1 MPLAANALT
10 TLQDVKL
17 ELDIASTD
25 VSNDRY
31 LTSVINAVSTQ
42 VETFLQRQLGRV
54 TAFEEMVSG
63 YGLYKLRV
71 SRTPVLTVTAVELF
85 STAVPSVFYTFD
97 LTDLQI
103 ENPNGGVLYYPGGWP
118 WTVPLTRGTIKADPI
133 PGQEWPAVKVT
144 YDAGYELPAA
154 VAPTLPADIQRAA
167 TLASTNEF
175 RMRGRDRNIKSEKL
189 MSYSVTYEKSG
200 LGEATLHKLYPASAF
215 PSEIIQM
222 LVPHR
227 HIPGA

>member
-1 MPLAANALT
+1 MVLAANALT
-10 TLQDVKL
+10 TLADVKV
-17 ELDIASTD
+17 ELDITD
-25 VSNDRY
+25 ATHDAY
-31 LTSVINAVSTQ
+31 LETLINSVSTQ
-42 VETFLQRQLGRV
+42 IETFLQRQLESV
-54 TAFEEMVSG
+54 TAFEEMVPG

-133 PGQEWPAVKVT
+133 PGQEWPAIKVT
-144 YDAGYELPAA
+144 YDGGYALPAA
-154 VAPTLPADIQRAA
+154 VTPTLPADIQRACTIA
-167 TLASTNEF
+167 VSTEY
-175 RMRGRDRNIKSEKL
+175 RKKGQDRTIRSESL
-189 MSYSVTYEKSG
+189 MSYSVTYEKTG
-200 LGEATLHKLYPASAF
+200 IGEATLHKLYPASPF
-215 PSEIIQM
+215 SSQVTQM